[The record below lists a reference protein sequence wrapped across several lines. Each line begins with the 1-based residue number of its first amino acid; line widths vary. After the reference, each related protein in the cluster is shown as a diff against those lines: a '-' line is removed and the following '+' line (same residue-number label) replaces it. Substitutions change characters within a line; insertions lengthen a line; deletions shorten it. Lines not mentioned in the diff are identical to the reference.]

1 MRPTRRL
8 TGIVAGLGALLL
20 VAGACAPATS
30 GAAQPAT
37 SAKDQE
43 IATLKTQLAGLQQDE
58 TYWKQLT
65 STLPPIT
72 LKTMTDHRA
81 HMLQGGALIALH
93 FDDVDLG
100 KAKNL
105 NWIAFGVPGR
115 YCAAD
120 QQKIEAQFGKGF
132 THFHDMTNDTHGG
145 KPGAQG
151 VWFQHTAVR
160 EFDAPWGHVV
170 PGVDMKF
177 MPTPAPAC

>member
-1 MRPTRRL
+1 MRTTRRL
-8 TGIVAGLGALLL
+8 TRIVAGLGALLL

-30 GAAQPAT
+30 AAAQAPTA
-37 SAKDQE
+37 AKDQE
-43 IATLKTQLAGLQQDE
+43 IAGLKTQLAALQQDE

-65 STLPPIT
+65 STVMPVT

-81 HMLQGGALIALH
+81 YMLQSGALMALH
-93 FDDVDLG
+93 FDDMDLS

-105 NWIAFGVPGR
+105 NWIAFGVPGK

-120 QQKIEAQFGKGF
+120 QQRIEAQFGKGF
-132 THFHDMTNDTHGG
+132 THFHDMVNDTHGG

-151 VWFQHTAVR
+151 AWLMHIAVR

-170 PGVDMKF
+170 PGVDLKF